1 MAETKANITI
11 TLTEKQAQAILKALG
26 KNFADVAKKAESLG
40 AKLKARLVPHMSKL
54 KSLMKSTSREGAML
68 SKTLHAIAAAA
79 SAIILGRIIKG
90 LGQLVGVMG
99 EVQRARFI
107 FENFAESVRATNQE
121 FRELYPTTDAFVS
134 KIKEITG
141 GILTATK
148 IADLSTRTFSLLG
161 SEIGVRLPEMFKA
174 ASAAAI
180 IQGKPVEQMLNALAM
195 GAGRLYTRYFQQLGI
210 VVDLKSAYASYAEE
224 TGKAADSLSRQ
235 EKVTAALNEA
245 LSKLEDRAG
254 ALADAELLVE
264 MRTQAAK
271 ARLVDLKDHI
281 LNELGPAFGVL
292 SGYVKDFI
300 NDVAPRIEAFA
311 DSFLDVFYQMG
322 DGMKAGMAE
331 ASFATV
337 EGMQTMGTQA
347 AQWAIDALS
356 WGASVG
362 SEFAIGILEGFTAA
376 ITFVMN
382 AISNI
387 LTMWL
392 GPGSPPM
399 VAPLLDQWGEE
410 AMGEWFKGMTNYTPD
425 FRAILAKLK
434 VQFEALPK
442 QNLLEWGVN
451 AIASWAKGLSIFDLS
466 FLEKKIEM
474 QLRKATDVRDQLRG
488 QLKKER
494 SELFKLQVLQ
504 KDPAA
509 IRQKLGEVKATKRAV
524 DAQEAEVAAL
534 ERRREEIK
542 EQLQLMRLIER
553 VLKKMEVTE
562 KKRALRG
569 RQARKG
575 RAGAGAGA
583 GLMED
588 LFGGFDF
595 KGGAAGDLKRKMEG
609 FANTLAQIFT
619 EPLTNLKTAWEENVG
634 KIGAAWD
641 RLSGLLQKAGILQYF
656 KDPSWAKAIGTFV
669 GIAVAAGLLGLMM
682 KALLSP
688 VGIVLMLFAALVIIA
703 GKFADSVAPN
713 LAKKLNFQEK
723 LWFLAASAVEVYR
736 MAIGTAGIFVA
747 MLTDLVYQAVASLI
761 DFAAT
766 LEKFALLELIFP
778 GISASMKEF
787 ADSIRQAGRQ
797 GVQDSA
803 DWASG
808 FSTNL
813 YDMVGAADKAI
824 ADMEKR
830 EWKAPSAPPWEQY
843 AGQMATVAGD
853 VGASGDLLTTALA
866 EDWTQMSTD
875 ALGSTLD
882 IADAFSD
889 LDTELAD
896 RITPDMMSS
905 IEDTMGNGLEN
916 VLDGTMDFS
925 SNVEETFT
933 DLSDNLIGPKGIITE
948 MLDDMYELFEGR
960 MAEDILGMVRLI
972 AAEMYNALWGVAE
985 AVRILRDRL
994 KSLYDYLK
1002 THQFQVRMDVPPE
1015 MMPGSPPPFAV
1026 GLKEI
1031 NRQLAQ
1037 TKAIL
1042 GGSGAMGSSVPSPGG
1057 GSSSTIVNFNEPVVG
1072 NLVVPNMRV
1081 GKEMSRQVAQDIGD
1095 MIAAR
1100 RQPA

>member
-11 TLTEKQAQAILKALG
+11 TLTEKQAQALLKALG
-26 KNFADVAKKAESLG
+26 KNFASVADKAARLG
-40 AKLKARLVPHMSKL
+40 TKLKAQLIPSMNGL
-54 KSLMKSTSREGAML
+54 
-68 SKTLHAIAAAA
+68 AAAMKNV
-79 SAIILGRIIKG
+79 GRAGAVLRAG
-90 LGQLVGVMG
+90 LQGIAVAGGAVVAGLTGAVALIVKIADAAAP
-99 EVQRARFI
+99 VQRAHYI
-107 FENFAESVRATNQE
+107 FENFAESVRATSQE

-134 KIKEITG
+134 KIKEVTG
-141 GILTATK
+141 GLISTTDIAT
-148 IADLSTRTFSLLG
+148 LSTKTFSHLG

-174 ASAAAI
+174 AQIAATL
-180 IQGKPVEQMLNALAM
+180 QGKSVEQMMRALTM
-195 GAGRLYTRYFQQLGI
+195 GAGRLYNAYFQQLGI
-210 VVDLKSAYASYAEE
+210 IVDLKGAYARYAEE
-224 TGKAADSLSRQ
+224 TGKTTDSLSRQ
-235 EKVTAALNEA
+235 EKTTAALNEA
-245 LSKLEDRAG
+245 LRKLEDRAG

-264 MRTQAAK
+264 MRTAAAR

-300 NDVAPRIEAFA
+300 DDVAPRIEAFA
-311 DSFLDVFYQMG
+311 DSFLNVFYQMG

-347 AQWAIDALS
+347 GQWAINALT
-356 WGASVG
+356 WGANVG
-362 SEFAIGILEGFTAA
+362 SEFAIGILEGFTTA

-387 LTMWL
+387 LSMWL

-399 VAPLLDQWGEE
+399 VAPQIDQWGEA
-410 AMGEWFKGMTNYTPD
+410 AMGEWFKGIENYTPD

-434 VQFEALPK
+434 VTLGALPK
-442 QNLLEWGVN
+442 QNLLKWGVD

-524 DAQEAEVAAL
+524 DAQEKEVEAL
-534 ERRREEIK
+534 EKRRDEIK

-553 VLKKMEVTE
+553 VLSKMEGTE

-569 RQARKG
+569 AKARKG
-575 RAGAGAGA
+575 AGAGAGA
-583 GLMED
+583 GLLED
-588 LFGGFDF
+588 VFGGFDF

-619 EPLTNLKTAWEENVG
+619 EPLANLKTAWEENIG

-641 RLSGLLQKAGILQYF
+641 NLSGLLQKAGILEYF
-656 KDPSWAKAIGTFV
+656 KDPSWARAVGVFV
-669 GIAVAAGLLGLMM
+669 GLAIAAGLLSLMIG
-682 KALLSP
+682 AILSP
-688 VGIVLMLFAALVIIA
+688 VGIVLTLFAALVVIA
-703 GKFADSVAPN
+703 GKFADNVAPN
-713 LAKKLNFQEK
+713 LAKKLSTTGKIMLLVATAAETVQLVIGLMGIAAVRTGGKIREAIST
-723 LWFLAASAVEVYR
+723 LVDFLAAAAEFSLLEVIWPG
-736 MAIGTAGIFVA
+736 AAGA
-747 MLTDLVYQAVASLI
+747 ME
-761 DFAAT
+761 DFAAR
-766 LEKFALLELIFP
+766 LRQ
-778 GISASMKEF
+778 SA
-787 ADSIRQAGRQ
+787 RQSE
-797 GVQDSA
+797 QD
-803 DWASG
+803 
-808 FSTNL
+808 
-813 YDMVGAADKAI
+813 VGAWATGMDLDIRGMVADYDTAL

-843 AGQMATVAGD
+843 AGQMAGVAED
-853 VGASGDLLTTALA
+853 VGTSGDLLTQALA
-866 EDWTQMSTD
+866 QDWTQMSTD

-882 IADAFSD
+882 ISTAFGNM
-889 LDTELAD
+889 DTELAD

-905 IEDTMGNGLEN
+905 IEDTMGTGLEN
-916 VLDGTMDFS
+916 IMDGTTDFS
-925 SNVEETFT
+925 SGVEESFT
-933 DLSDNLIGPKGIITE
+933 DLNENLIGPKGIITK
-948 MLDDMYELFEGR
+948 MLDDMYDLFEGR

-972 AAEMYNALWGVAE
+972 AAEMYNAIWGVAE

-1002 THQFQVRMDVPPE
+1002 THEFEVRMNVPPE
-1015 MMPGSPPPFAV
+1015 IMPGSPPPFAV

-1031 NRQLAQ
+1031 NKQLGQA
-1037 TKAIL
+1037 KAIL
-1042 GGSGAMGSSVPSPGG
+1042 GGSGAMGGG
-1057 GSSSTIVNFNEPVVG
+1057 APAAGASSSTTVNFNEAVVG
-1072 NLVVPNMRV
+1072 TLVVPSTRTGLQV
-1081 GKEMSRQVAQDIGD
+1081 SRQIARDIGD
-1095 MIAAR
+1095 MVTTR
-1100 RQPA
+1100 RLPA